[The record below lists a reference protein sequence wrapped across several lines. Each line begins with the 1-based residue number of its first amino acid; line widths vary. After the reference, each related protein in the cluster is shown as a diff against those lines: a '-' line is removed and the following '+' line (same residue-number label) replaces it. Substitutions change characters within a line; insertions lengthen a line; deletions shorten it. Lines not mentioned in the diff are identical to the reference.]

1 MALLHAVPIFLL
13 SGIVAGG
20 SNNAT
25 TPGSKHGWVS
35 QPDGRGTT
43 DILLSSL
50 FTVFL
55 CTWVSLHLNVPA
67 VHENYWAQ
75 FRRKC
80 RWMIQA
86 IMAPEFVIGFAT
98 GQKVEA
104 KRSVLKFEAFKASKS
119 DEHPVWT
126 IRHGFYAN
134 MGGFHLKTAGATRT
148 FPVNANQIY
157 YLVDKHYIKYPTL
170 TGKEVWDKSKADG
183 FQKTFTCMQTGWYI
197 VQCLGRVSQ
206 KLAITTLEL
215 TTLSYVF
222 CTLFMYIQWA
232 NKPLDVESPT
242 ILVSEATIEQILIE
256 AGEEASKLYHLTPLD
271 FIDDQSPSWLIDVQP
286 HLRFRRGPPERPLP
300 RFTND
305 RLPVI
310 GASADAI
317 LLFIVSMTY
326 CSLHFVA
333 WNFEFPTQI
342 EKILWRASAITIVVT
357 AKIFWLCETY
367 QDGVRLGRWERW
379 YKRMFPD
386 RAEKAIRFRSTREEK
401 KKPMFIPVWE
411 VVIMIPVTFFYSL
424 ARSYIVIEIFLG
436 QRSLPSSA
444 FDTVDWSHYLPHF

>member
-1 MALLHAVPIFLL
+1 MVLLHAVPVFLL

-25 TPGSKHGWVS
+25 TPGGKHGWVS
-35 QPDGRGTT
+35 QPDGRGTS

-50 FTVFL
+50 FTVFI

-67 VHENYWAQ
+67 EHENYWAQ

-104 KRSVLKFEAFKASKS
+104 KRSMEKFKALKFE
-119 DEHPVWT
+119 HPEWT

-148 FPVNANQIY
+148 FPINANQIH
-157 YLVDKHYIKYPTL
+157 YLVKYDYIKYPVL
-170 TGKEVWDKSKADG
+170 TKEEVWDKSKADG
-183 FQKTFTCMQTGWYI
+183 FQKTFTCFQTGWYI
-197 VQCLGRVSQ
+197 VQFLGRVAQ
-206 KLAITTLEL
+206 KLAVTTLEL
-215 TTLSYVF
+215 TTLCFVF
-222 CTLFMYIQWA
+222 CTLFMYFQWA
-232 NKPLDVESPT
+232 NKPLDVQSPT
-242 ILVSEATIEQILIE
+242 TLVSEFTIERILTD
-256 AGEEASKLYHLTPLD
+256 AGDKASQQYRQTPLD

-286 HLRFRRGPPERPLP
+286 HLGFRRGPPERPLP

-310 GASADAI
+310 GVTADSI

-333 WNFEFPTQI
+333 WNFEFPTRI

-357 AKIFWLCETY
+357 AKIFWLCEAY

-379 YKRMFPD
+379 YKRIFPE
-386 RAEKAIRFRSTREEK
+386 RADKTSQLESAMEEK
-401 KKPMFIPVWE
+401 EKLFIPVWE
-411 VVIMIPVTFFYSL
+411 VIIMVPVTILYTL
-424 ARSYIVIEIFLG
+424 ARSYIVIEIFLS
-436 QRSLPSSA
+436 QRALPSSA
-444 FDTVDWSHYLPHF
+444 FDTIDWSHYLPHF

>member
-1 MALLHAVPIFLL
+1 MVVIHAVPVFLL

-25 TPGSKHGWVS
+25 TPGGKRGWVS
-35 QPDGRGTT
+35 QPEGRGTF
-43 DILLSSL
+43 DILISSL

-67 VHENYWAQ
+67 VHENYPAQ

-86 IMAPEFVIGFAT
+86 VMAPEFVIGFAT

-104 KRSVLKFEAFKASKS
+104 KRSVEKFKALKS
-119 DEHPVWT
+119 IQHPVWT

-134 MGGFHLKTAGATRT
+134 MGGFHLKTSGATRT
-148 FPVNANQIY
+148 FPVNANQIH
-157 YLVDKHYIKYPTL
+157 YLVKNGYIKYPAL
-170 TGKEVWDKSKADG
+170 TKEEVWDKSKADG
-183 FQKTFTCMQTGWYI
+183 FQKTFTCLQTGWYT
-197 VQCLGRVSQ
+197 VQFLGRVAQ
-206 KLAITTLEL
+206 KLAVTTLEL
-215 TTLSYVF
+215 TTLCFVF

-242 ILVSEATIEQILIE
+242 ILVSEATIEQILKE
-256 AGEEASKLYHLTPLD
+256 GGDSASEPYRQTPLD

-286 HLRFRRGPPERPLP
+286 HLGFRRGPPERPLP

-310 GASADAI
+310 GVTADSI

-333 WNFEFPTQI
+333 WNFEFPTRI
-342 EKILWRASAITIVVT
+342 EMILWRASAITIVVT
-357 AKIFWLCETY
+357 AKIFWLCEAY

-379 YKRMFPD
+379 YKRIFPD
-386 RAEKAIRFRSTREEK
+386 RADQEFRLESGMEEK
-401 KKPMFIPVWE
+401 KKLPFIPVWE
-411 VVIMIPVTFFYSL
+411 VVIMVPVTILYSL
-424 ARSYIVIEIFLG
+424 ARSYIVIEIFLS

-444 FDTVDWSHYLPHF
+444 FDSVDWSHYLPHF